1 MQATPLWCLVITPC
15 GISQQLERRKK
26 RRRRT
31 AGEQGFVE
39 RGWRGFDRDWERWSR
54 KKCSVVVQE
63 SKTGQRQVAQLH
75 QNSLLQK
82 CTTPAHH
89 ELESTFIVVILIF
102 HRSVFCRKW
111 RRTHSRLPMLSR
123 SPVPGKKLSPYL
135 WKDTVM
141 TLLVVRNASSTPS
154 PW

>member
-1 MQATPLWCLVITPC
+1 M
-15 GISQQLERRKK
+15 
-26 RRRRT
+26 
-31 AGEQGFVE
+31 EQE
-39 RGWRGFDRDWERWSR
+39 
-54 KKCSVVVQE
+54 KCRVVVQE
-63 SKTGQRQVAQLH
+63 SQTVQRQVAQLH

-82 CTTPAHH
+82 CTNLAHH
-89 ELESTFIVVILIF
+89 ELESNFTVVILIF
-102 HRSVFCRKW
+102 HRSVFCRK
-111 RRTHSRLPMLSR
+111 RHDTHSRLPMLSR